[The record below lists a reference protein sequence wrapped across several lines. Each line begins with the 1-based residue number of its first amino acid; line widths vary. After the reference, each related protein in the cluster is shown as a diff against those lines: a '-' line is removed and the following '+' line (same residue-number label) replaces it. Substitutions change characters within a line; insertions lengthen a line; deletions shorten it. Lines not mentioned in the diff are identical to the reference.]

1 MKTVGIDN
9 YIDGVDYTSLSY
21 NHESRDFDFLI
32 GKTVRG
38 NNMRKIGVIVS
49 IDYYKDWY
57 GHDNAVAVLD
67 NGRRINCRTM
77 GLK

>member
-9 YIDGVDYTSLSY
+9 YIDGYDYSQLSY

-77 GLK
+77 GFK